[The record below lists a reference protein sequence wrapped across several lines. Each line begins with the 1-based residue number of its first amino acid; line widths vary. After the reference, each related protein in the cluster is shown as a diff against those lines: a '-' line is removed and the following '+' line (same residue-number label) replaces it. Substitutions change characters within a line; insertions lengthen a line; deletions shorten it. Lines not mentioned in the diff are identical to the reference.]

1 MMSNLINDVRITGRR
16 EGAAIMPRL
25 LLLVLL
31 FLLAACL
38 LAPAQLSPRAGA
50 VSDGLYTNLYFGL
63 NYKLPADWLVS
74 FVAMEG
80 ECPRECMLLDARAP
94 GERSRRAITITAEFL
109 GTSVRGDHEALAGTS
124 LEQAGAKKLAPV
136 KEIVAAGRNFYR
148 ADYRSS
154 VLGGELYHA
163 VLMLPAQQYAVV
175 FSFSAESRK
184 QLDAMVDELPKV
196 LRFVGGS

>member
-1 MMSNLINDVRITGRR
+1 
-16 EGAAIMPRL
+16 MPRL
-25 LLLVLL
+25 LLLIFL
-31 FLLAACL
+31 LLAACL

-74 FVAMEG
+74 FVALEG
-80 ECPRECMLLDARAP
+80 ECPRECMLLDAHAP
-94 GERSRRAITITAEFL
+94 GEKSKRALTITAEFL
-109 GTSVRGDHEALAGTS
+109 SAGGRNDHAALAGAS

-136 KEIVAAGRNFYR
+136 KEMAAAGHNFYR

-154 VLGGELYHA
+154 VLSGELYHA
-163 VLMLPAQQYAVV
+163 VVMLPAQHYAVV

-184 QLDAMVDELPKV
+184 QLDAMVDELPKL